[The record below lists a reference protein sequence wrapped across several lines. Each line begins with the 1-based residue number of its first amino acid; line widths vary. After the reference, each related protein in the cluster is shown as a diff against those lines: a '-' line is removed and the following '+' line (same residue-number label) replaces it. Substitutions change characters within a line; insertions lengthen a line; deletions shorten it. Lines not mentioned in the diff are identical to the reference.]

1 MNRVF
6 KTVHGEPVDIV
17 KHTLKVLNDYPWAD
31 IHVGT
36 DSQNHRRHTVY
47 STVIAY
53 RYGNRGVHYIVH
65 MYRVKKI
72 KDRWTRLWKEAEM
85 SIETAEFITSKISS
99 IKVQI
104 DLDFNNDERY
114 FSNKLVQA
122 ASGWATSLGYK
133 VNIKPDNQVATK
145 AADHHC
151 R

>member
-6 KTVHGEPVDIV
+6 KKVDGQVVDIV
-17 KHTLKVLNDYPWAD
+17 KHTLSILEECPYVE
-31 IHVGT
+31 IHIGT
-36 DSQNHRRHTVY
+36 DSQNHRNATVK

-65 MYRVKKI
+65 KEKVEKI

-85 SIETAEFITSKISS
+85 SIGVAELLTQKV
-99 IKVQI
+99 KVQVQI
-104 DLDFNNDERY
+104 DLDYNVDARY
-114 FSNKLVQA
+114 FSHNLVMA
-122 ASGWATSLGYK
+122 TSGWATSLGYK
-133 VNIKPDNQVATK
+133 VNVKPHNQIATK